1 MKAVIQDIFTGSM
14 PVVAIEHEG
23 QEIKFSASCFGKK
36 SFTRDNTG
44 YDNNY
49 DVFKEINGYWAFI
62 PKEVQDRIFSLYK
75 DINLIFDDAL
85 DSRYLNTRLN
95 DKVVELVN
103 IHDFELVK
111 NWVMF
116 RSGIQIP
123 IGIKSEYQ
131 DHIDQKGS
139 RDQTYIR
146 TDYIE
151 LITLALILRVMV
163 PVWGE
168 HILNNRKESGNRFKE
183 YYAFKLLRYTNLI
196 KTAAYDKLR
205 LYIDITVGED
215 RNNRLSIING
225 ISSEDFPEWM
235 LALVSIRRLCV
246 GDISGV
252 GMDPG
257 ATLVSSIWKFI
268 TQKTKPADSTGDN
281 IVNVKEDTE
290 NTPDLYDKLSRLEW
304 YKIKYRIS
312 LGEMAEMELAVSDY
326 RRVANR
332 LCPSMPDEILERCIA
347 SSRELMNHRLLEC
360 QLTIMRWVVKP
371 VISARGVLYLN
382 KELIVKLL
390 GVTQAVL
397 WMRGH
402 QYLSLQCTSRVKIS
416 DNQYHVSSTESKG
429 RLTKEN
435 LAELD
440 RLFPYQKTPKT
451 TKQATTIKPKTTN
464 LAVKSIDTLTD
475 NLSMCTWIMTA
486 DEGFIADYYGSF
498 ITRRLPID
506 PGIRNMLAKL
516 VIELSSRSW
525 VM

>member
-1 MKAVIQDIFTGSM
+1 MQASVQDVFTGSM
-14 PVVAIEHEG
+14 PVVVIEHNG
-23 QEIKFSASCFGKK
+23 QEIRFSASCFGKK
-36 SFTRDNTG
+36 SFTKDTTG
-44 YDNNY
+44 YDNSF
-49 DVFKEINGYWAFI
+49 DVFREINAYWLTLPQI
-62 PKEVQDRIFSLYK
+62 VQDRIFTLYK
-75 DINLIFDDAL
+75 QINLIFDDAL

-95 DKVVELVN
+95 DSVVELVN
-103 IHDFELVK
+103 IHDFEHVK

-116 RSGIQIP
+116 RSGIPIP
-123 IGIKSEYQ
+123 IGIKAEYH

-146 TDYIE
+146 SDYIE
-151 LITLALILRVMV
+151 LITLALILRTMV

-183 YYAFKLLRYTNLI
+183 YYAFKLLRHTNLI
-196 KTAAYDKLR
+196 KTPAYDKLR
-205 LYIDITVGED
+205 LYIDITVGD
-215 RNNRLSIING
+215 DKNNRLSIING

-252 GMDPG
+252 GVDPG

-290 NTPDLYDKLSRLEW
+290 NTPELYDKLSRLEW

-326 RRVANR
+326 RRVAMR
-332 LCPSMPDEILERCIA
+332 LCPSIPQDVLERCMM
-347 SSRELMNHRLLEC
+347 SSKELMNHRLLEC
-360 QLTIMRWVVKP
+360 QLTMMRWVVKP

-397 WMRGH
+397 WVRGH
-402 QYLSLQCTSRVKIS
+402 HYLSLLCTSRVKIS
-416 DNQYHVSSTESKG
+416 DNQYHVSSTEAKG

-440 RLFPYQKTPKT
+440 RLYPYQKTPKT
-451 TKQATTIKPKTTN
+451 NKQPITKPKTTN
-464 LAVKSIDTLTD
+464 LVVKSIDTLTD
-475 NLSMCTWIMTA
+475 NLSMCSWVMTA

-498 ITRRLPID
+498 VTRRLPID
-506 PGIRNMLAKL
+506 PSIRNLLAKL
-516 VIELSSRSW
+516 VIELGSRSW
-525 VM
+525 TM